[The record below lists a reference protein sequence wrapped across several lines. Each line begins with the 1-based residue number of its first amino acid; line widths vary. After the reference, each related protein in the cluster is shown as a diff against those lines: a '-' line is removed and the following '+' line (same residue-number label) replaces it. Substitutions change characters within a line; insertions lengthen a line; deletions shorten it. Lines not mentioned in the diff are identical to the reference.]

1 MPLDRA
7 DTPTKRTNTRPRN
20 TIATDMCAAI
30 VPSVSKSLLRDLL
43 FGKPAL
49 ITSKEER
56 LTLLICL
63 PRDEHTQTFAS
74 QHFETG

>member
-1 MPLDRA
+1 
-7 DTPTKRTNTRPRN
+7 
-20 TIATDMCAAI
+20 MCAAI